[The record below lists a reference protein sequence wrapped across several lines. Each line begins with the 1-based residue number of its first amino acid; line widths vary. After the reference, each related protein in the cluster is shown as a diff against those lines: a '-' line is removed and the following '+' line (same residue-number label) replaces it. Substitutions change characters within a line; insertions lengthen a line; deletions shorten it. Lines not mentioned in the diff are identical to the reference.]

1 MLASSLVHMCSMLT
15 RLQIHPIL
23 RAQAI
28 KCTCAQEHI
37 LTMILTIAQYKGGV
51 GKTTTAFHFAAYFQM
66 QAPTLLI
73 DSDPNRNAY
82 EWAQRG
88 GDSIPFR
95 VVTQNQGIKVA
106 GQYTHIINDTKA
118 REDTSDLVEIVE
130 GCDLLV

>member
-1 MLASSLVHMCSMLT
+1 MLASALVHMCSMLT
-15 RLQIHPIL
+15 RPLIHPIL

-66 QAPTLLI
+66 QAPTLLL
-73 DSDPNRNAY
+73 DSDPNRNAI

-88 GDSIPFR
+88 GENIPF
-95 VVTQNQGIKVA
+95 KVA
-106 GQYTHIINDTKA
+106 PMTHGSKLAGQHPH
-118 REDTSDLVEIVE
+118 
-130 GCDLLV
+130 LLTDPTPRAAT